1 MTGWEDARWYVIEC
15 YPGKDFDVCRR
26 LAHTGYELWRPMKK
40 ASTTLREGGARN
52 RHYRSVPRF
61 GRYVFLHESLS
72 PSRRFAI
79 STEIGVRGF
88 LKRAGSDEPAI
99 VPDEWMDFLR
109 YGKAIVDRRGVAFVV
124 GMAVRINAGPLV
136 GREGVVNAIDDGGPM
151 TIGLASFG
159 RLIIESGYLDP
170 LVLCCP

>member
-1 MTGWEDARWYVIEC
+1 MTGWGDARWYVIEC

-40 ASTTLREGGARN
+40 VSTTLREGATRAR
-52 RHYRSVPRF
+52 RCRSVPRF
-61 GRYVFLHESLS
+61 GRYVFLHEELS

-79 STEIGVRGF
+79 STENGVRGF

-109 YGKAIVDRRGVAFVV
+109 YGKAIIDRRKIAFAH
-124 GMAVRINAGPLV
+124 GMRVRVNAGPLL
-136 GREGVVNAIDDGGPM
+136 GREGVVKAIDDDGVV
-151 TIGLASFG
+151 TVGLTSFG

-170 LVLCCP
+170 LV